1 MSGPPRRSVSL
12 LEVSGVAKHF
22 GGLTALAGVDITVD
36 AGEIVGLIG
45 PNGSGKT
52 TLFHC
57 IAGAL
62 VPDAG
67 DIRLRGQSLVG
78 VRPDGVCARGVG
90 RTFQLVRVFPQ
101 LSAFDNVLA
110 GQSHRAESVV
120 AAFASASTSAV
131 KARARALLQFMG
143 LADHAATPASE
154 LSYGQQRLLE
164 LATVLMGEPD
174 LLLLDEPTAGVNPV
188 LIERLLAR
196 LREINERGTTIVLI
210 EHNME
215 AVMGL
220 SSRMYALALGG
231 IIAEGTPETL
241 RNDPAVLESYFGP
254 PRPPAL
260 LRKGIAY
267 VMQRSSLF
275 PKMTIQENLELGAYV
290 RETTDEVRTDIE
302 RVLALFPRLA
312 ERRRQRAEG
321 LSGGERRMLEI
332 GRGLLLRPRLL
343 LLDEPTMG
351 LAPLVMDLIF
361 DKILEVRATG
371 TTVVMVEQ
379 N

>member
-1 MSGPPRRSVSL
+1 MSGPPARQVSL

-220 SSRMYALALGG
+220 SSRMYALAMGR

-254 PRPPAL
+254 PR
-260 LRKGIAY
+260 
-267 VMQRSSLF
+267 
-275 PKMTIQENLELGAYV
+275 
-290 RETTDEVRTDIE
+290 
-302 RVLALFPRLA
+302 
-312 ERRRQRAEG
+312 
-321 LSGGERRMLEI
+321 
-332 GRGLLLRPRLL
+332 
-343 LLDEPTMG
+343 
-351 LAPLVMDLIF
+351 
-361 DKILEVRATG
+361 ATG
-371 TTVVMVEQ
+371 RR
-379 N
+379 

>member
-1 MSGPPRRSVSL
+1 MSGPPARQVSL

-22 GGLTALAGVDITVD
+22 GGLTALAGVDITVE

-62 VPDAG
+62 APDAG

-174 LLLLDEPTAGVNPV
+174 L
-188 LIERLLAR
+188 
-196 LREINERGTTIVLI
+196 
-210 EHNME
+210 E

-220 SSRMYALALGG
+220 SSRMYALALGR

-254 PRPPAL
+254 PR
-260 LRKGIAY
+260 
-267 VMQRSSLF
+267 
-275 PKMTIQENLELGAYV
+275 
-290 RETTDEVRTDIE
+290 
-302 RVLALFPRLA
+302 
-312 ERRRQRAEG
+312 
-321 LSGGERRMLEI
+321 
-332 GRGLLLRPRLL
+332 
-343 LLDEPTMG
+343 
-351 LAPLVMDLIF
+351 
-361 DKILEVRATG
+361 ATG
-371 TTVVMVEQ
+371 R
-379 N
+379 